1 MSNEIKYICPKCK
14 SENIQRCSILYDLNS
29 NSEIEVN
36 TTLVNKIKP
45 PEFTLNLPENPFKAG
60 GCLEYTFLF
69 FIFVIFLILFIC
81 YSNGSYFILLFVS
94 ISFISSIN

>member
-1 MSNEIKYICPKCK
+1 M
-14 SENIQRCSILYDLNS
+14 YDSNS
-29 NSEIEVN
+29 NSKIEVN

-69 FIFVIFLILFIC
+69 VILVIFLILFIC
-81 YSNGSYFILLFVS
+81 YSNGSYFYFIVCLVFNILL
-94 ISFISSIN
+94 ISFWVSEDKKWKKNVKE